1 MKTHVIVTAAFAAFA
16 AVLAGC
22 RSYKPAEPVDW
33 TRKAHLK
40 TPRVTLS
47 SPEDAGRLALVGNPA
62 LNALRLKAAGAAAV
76 AEETG
81 WWEDP
86 ELDFDLMRIIDPA
99 DHPFLGGAGVAF
111 TIPLSG
117 VNKTAKKAAAAYS
130 RAQAEKIKA
139 AEKSLAA
146 DAVKTVLAL
155 RFNIE
160 KTKTLEA
167 FKNDPGVRRA
177 VKSAER
183 LFEAGEYTLVDLNG
197 VKRQAHAREH
207 MRIRLEDERTEL
219 ENAFRTIAG
228 LHPGTRIEIAFTVPE
243 RARSGIAPPDLIS
256 LTSHPAVKAALA
268 ELEHSEAE
276 LETEIRRQY
285 PDLKIGPLAG
295 NEEGKDRIGVIAGIT
310 LPLWNR
316 NRKAIAE
323 AESARD
329 VTRLEAVNVWR
340 RLALDADAAYLR
352 AVRLLDHPPAPAG
365 ELKYAEKLLDAGE
378 MSPLEY
384 LTTREDILSQSLE
397 GISWRADVAAA
408 KAEISK
414 FTVETSSN
422 ERQQQ

>member
-1 MKTHVIVTAAFAAFA
+1 MKLRNLTAATLTAFAATI
-16 AVLAGC
+16 AGC
-22 RSYKPAEPVDW
+22 KSYESAEPIDW
-33 TRKAHLK
+33 ARKAQLK
-40 TPRVTLS
+40 EIVVRIH
-47 SPEDAGRLALVGNPA
+47 SPHDAALIAIVGNPD
-62 LNALRLKAAGAAAV
+62 LNALRLKAAGAEKV
-76 AEETG
+76 AKETG

-86 ELDFDLMRIIDPA
+86 ELDFDIMRIIDPA

-117 VNKTAKKAAAAYS
+117 VNKTAKKAAKAYS

-146 DAVKTVLAL
+146 DAVKTVIAL
-155 RFNIE
+155 SFNLE

-167 FKNDPGVRRA
+167 YENDPGIKRA
-177 VKSAER
+177 VRSAEK

-207 MRIRLEDERTEL
+207 KRIDLEDERTEL
-219 ENAFRTIAG
+219 ENAFRTLAG
-228 LHPGTRIEIAFTVPE
+228 LHPGTRIEVAFKVPTPSK
-243 RARSGIAPPDLIS
+243 ADVVPPDPMT
-256 LTSHPAVKAALA
+256 LTAHPAVKAALA

-285 PDLKIGPLAG
+285 PDLKIGPLVG
-295 NEEGKDRIGVIAGIT
+295 NEEGKDRIGLTAGIT

-323 AESARD
+323 AESTRD

-340 RLALDADAAYLR
+340 QLALDANAAYQR
-352 AVRLLDHPPAPAG
+352 AVKLLDHPPAPAG
-365 ELKYAEKLLDAGE
+365 ETKYAEKLLDAGE
-378 MSPLEY
+378 MTPIEY

-397 GISWRADVAAA
+397 EISWRANVAAA
-408 KAEISK
+408 KTEITK
-414 FTVETSSN
+414 FTVENSSN
-422 ERQQQ
+422 ERQ